1 MGTLAEHRSP
11 GYYSEEG
18 VPPMTKALEQAFKEA
33 SKLAESEQDS
43 LAAAIQAEIEAE
55 EEWESRLPAS
65 ADALERRAD
74 EAFAEHRSGRTRPL
88 DPEER

>member
-1 MGTLAEHRSP
+1 
-11 GYYSEEG
+11 
-18 VPPMTKALEQAFKEA
+18 MTKALEQAFREA

-55 EEWESRLPAS
+55 EEWERRLPAS
-65 ADALERRAD
+65 ADALGHLAD
-74 EAFAEHRSGRTRPL
+74 EALAEHRSGRTRPL